1 MGKNGF
7 YSVTFGVRSLT
18 APIGRLAF
26 PGDRYPFCHL
36 TLRGKKPTIAS
47 PKCKGQVVHE
57 VELKYLVPLITQRRV
72 EREQTVREA
81 SLELGIPP
89 GRFRRWISGIHAPQI
104 RSYSRIIAYLGY
116 DPWAGREFS
125 FGDQLRLARLRAGLA
140 RDKLAKRLGMDYDAY
155 RRWEDE
161 QLTFPGVKERR
172 LLEKFLK
179 EGVPPEEESGETSDS
194 QKTQT

>member
-1 MGKNGF
+1 M
-7 YSVTFGVRSLT
+7 
-18 APIGRLAF
+18 
-26 PGDRYPFCHL
+26 
-36 TLRGKKPTIAS
+36 IAS
-47 PKCKGQVVHE
+47 PICKGQVVHE
-57 VELKYLVPLITQRRV
+57 VELKYLVPLIAQRRV

-89 GRFRRWISGIHAPQI
+89 GRYRRWISGIRAPQI
-104 RSYSRIIAYLGY
+104 RSYSRILDYLGY

-140 RDKLAKRLGMDYDAY
+140 RDKLAKRLGMDYAAY
-155 RRWEDE
+155 RRWEDD

-179 EGVPPEEESGETSDS
+179 EGITPEEESEETSDS
-194 QKTQT
+194 QKTQA